1 MDLKQAMAINSITG
15 AALQGIQRG
24 LQNMRRSTSEIA
36 SANALSGR
44 IASKDMV
51 RSMVELH
58 QSSHHTTASV
68 KAFKATDAA
77 IGSLLDIKA

>member
-1 MDLKQAMAINSITG
+1 MELRQAMAINSITG

-24 LQNMRRSTSEIA
+24 LQGMRRSTAEIA
-36 SANALSGR
+36 SARALSGR
-44 IASKDMV
+44 IAGKDMV

-58 QSSHHTTASV
+58 QSGHHVAASI
-68 KAFKATDAA
+68 KAFKAANET